1 MSQKK
6 MTPERWEYLFKMLGV
21 PSGSEEK
28 NKPVHYFDSY
38 TNANI
43 REARRLEKKGFR
55 CLFPDPR
62 GPEYMSN
69 EERDA
74 RRRQKKELCSR

>member
-6 MTPERWEYLFKMLGV
+6 LSPDIWEQLFKRLGV
-21 PSGSEEK
+21 PSGPEEN
-28 NKPVHYFDSY
+28 NKPVRYFSTY

-43 REARRLEKKGFR
+43 REARRLEKQGVR

-62 GPEYMSN
+62 GPEYMSPQ
-69 EERDA
+69 EWDA
-74 RRRQKKELCSR
+74 RRLQKE